1 MSEEDLNF
9 DPDDPAYIAEE
20 TELKRRHRT
29 EPFNTK
35 LEACIQLG
43 VMERLQICLKDHPS
57 YRLNQI
63 VNEALHSILYDQ
75 GY

>member
-9 DPDDPAYIAEE
+9 DPDDPAFIAEE
-20 TELKRRHRT
+20 EEMERRFDT
-29 EPFNTK
+29 EPLTVK
-35 LEACIQLG
+35 LEAYIQPG
-43 VMERLQICLKDHPS
+43 VMERLQICLKDHPI
-57 YRLNQI
+57 YCLNQI